1 MKKEKKYK
9 EPLDNSVVEDDLIA
23 YQRDLF
29 EPQIEEEQLENS
41 SNQTKSND
49 IIRVATVFSG
59 IGSPEQ
65 ALIRLNVPHK
75 IIFACDNG
83 ERLIDCDYEE
93 EYSIVKSLSSSK
105 EKREYVD
112 ALYKCKTRQTNYVQQ
127 SYLANYQI
135 ENDNFFQDVKLL
147 DGTDFENQVDLFVG
161 GSPCQ
166 SFSIAGARGGLEDT
180 RGTLFFE
187 FCRLVNEIKPKVF
200 IYENVYGVLTH
211 DSGRT
216 WETMQNSFHDLGYF
230 FTSKILDARD
240 YGIPQGRR
248 RLFVVGF
255 REKNA
260 FERFAFPLPI
270 ILEDQPLST
279 MQDMLEENLAIGS
292 LQSINGILTRV
303 DNRKGEPDKRYY
315 LSEKLE
321 KYVLSPGTKK
331 FMHHNAKTDLPIA
344 RALVKNM
351 GNSYRAS
358 VNNYVHT
365 NGKIRHLT
373 MREVHRLMGYPDS
386 YKIVVSKAQAYKQ
399 AGNSIVVDVMMYIE
413 KQIIK
418 AMKW

>member
-1 MKKEKKYK
+1 MK
-9 EPLDNSVVEDDLIA
+9 LI
-23 YQRDLF
+23 
-29 EPQIEEEQLENS
+29 
-41 SNQTKSND
+41 T
-49 IIRVATVFSG
+49 VGTVFSG

-65 ALIRLNVPHK
+65 ALKRLNVPHK
-75 IIFACDNG
+75 VMFACDNG
-83 ERLIDCDYEE
+83 ERQISCDYKVEFAK
-93 EYSIVKSLSSSK
+93 IKALSTAK

-112 ALYKCKTRQTNYVQQ
+112 KLYSEHTRQTNYVQQ
-127 SYLANYQI
+127 SYLANYDV
-135 ENDNFFQDVKLL
+135 EDGNFYQDVILL
-147 DGTDFENQVDLFVG
+147 DGTDFENKVDLFVG

-166 SFSIAGARGGLEDT
+166 SFSIAGARGGFEDT

-187 FCRLVNEIKPKVF
+187 YCRLVKEIKPEVF

-211 DSGRT
+211 DKGKT
-216 WETMQNSFHDLGYF
+216 WETMQNVFSELGYYF
-230 FTSKILDARD
+230 SWQILDARD

-255 REKNA
+255 KSEDAFKRFSFPEKIRL
-260 FERFAFPLPI
+260 EDVPLP
-270 ILEDQPLST
+270 T
-279 MQDMLEENLAIGS
+279 MQDMLEENMAIDS
-292 LQSINGILTRV
+292 MQSVDGILTRI
-303 DNRKGEPDKRYY
+303 DDRKGEPDERYY

-321 KYVLSPGTKK
+321 KYVLSPGTKN
-331 FMHHNAKTDLPIA
+331 FMHFDAKTDLPIA

-365 NGKIRHLT
+365 NTKKGQGRLRHLT

-399 AGNSIVVDVMMYIE
+399 AGNSIVVDVMMNIE

-418 AMKW
+418 AMNW

>member
-1 MKKEKKYK
+1 MKT
-9 EPLDNSVVEDDLIA
+9 LTIG
-23 YQRDLF
+23 
-29 EPQIEEEQLENS
+29 
-41 SNQTKSND
+41 
-49 IIRVATVFSG
+49 TVFSG

-65 ALIRLNVPHK
+65 ALKRLNIEHK
-75 IIFACDNG
+75 VLFACDNG
-83 ERLIDCDYEE
+83 ERLISCDYNRELE
-93 EYSIVKSLSSSK
+93 KIRSMSSVK
-105 EKREYVD
+105 EKREYV
-112 ALYKCKTRQTNYVQQ
+112 AQLYASKTRQANYVQQ
-127 SYLANYQI
+127 SYLANYDV
-135 ENDNFFQDVKLL
+135 EDDNFFQDVILL
-147 DGTDFENQVDLFVG
+147 DGRDFKDKIDLFVG

-187 FCRLVNEIKPKVF
+187 YCRLVNEIRPKVF

-211 DSGRT
+211 DDGKT
-216 WETMQNSFHDLGYF
+216 WETMQNSFRELGYY
-230 FTSKILDARD
+230 FTWQVLDARD

-255 REKNA
+255 KSLEA
-260 FERFAFPLPI
+260 FKRFAFPKKIELAN
-270 ILEDQPLST
+270 QPLPT

-292 LQSINGILTRV
+292 MQSVNGVLTRI
-303 DNRKGEPDKRYY
+303 NNNKGEPDERYY

-321 KYVLSPGTKK
+321 KYVLSPGTKN
-331 FMHHNAKTDLPIA
+331 FMHHDAKTDLPIA

-351 GNSYRAS
+351 GNTYRAS

-365 NGKIRHLT
+365 HGRIRHLT

-399 AGNSIVVDVMMYIE
+399 AGNSIVVDVMMCIQRE
-413 KQIIK
+413 IVK